1 MLFVRLMLYSIAFY
15 SRPEAT
21 NDVIVGQM
29 VYWVSEG
36 VCVKFGGSM
45 SNISRDI
52 WAAHFVTDEKRTT
65 PADTGHNIRQNA
77 ILALCLKTAQML
89 HHVKQK
95 LIRGGVIS
103 YCVHYCL
110 KMSHNC
116 LQENQQESPP
126 IGEAVGNATPLM
138 PQRLASIILAIT
150 CYNAWPCIDSHG
162 RVDYDN
168 NATPAIFL
176 SIA

>member
-116 LQENQQESPP
+116 LQENQQESRD
-126 IGEAVGNATPLM
+126 ATHATVTVVYNTCNHLLQCM
-138 PQRLASIILAIT
+138 TVHRLAWTSWL
-150 CYNAWPCIDSHG
+150 
-162 RVDYDN
+162 RQ
-168 NATPAIFL
+168 
-176 SIA
+176 